1 MIKRE
6 RKINSID
13 KNIINK
19 LYTPFLQKTKYL
31 RKLNPNIP
39 EIKKMTSNCSKAYH
53 NIKKMIGEVD
63 TIFYQMKI
71 YNNPHINMNKLSNN
85 TYNFLNKLIYDNTEK
100 NVKKR
105 AKSNR
110 FRINFGEN

>member
-1 MIKRE
+1 
-6 RKINSID
+6 
-13 KNIINK
+13 
-19 LYTPFLQKTKYL
+19 
-31 RKLNPNIP
+31 
-39 EIKKMTSNCSKAYH
+39 
-53 NIKKMIGEVD
+53 
-63 TIFYQMKI
+63 
-71 YNNPHINMNKLSNN
+71 MNKLSNN